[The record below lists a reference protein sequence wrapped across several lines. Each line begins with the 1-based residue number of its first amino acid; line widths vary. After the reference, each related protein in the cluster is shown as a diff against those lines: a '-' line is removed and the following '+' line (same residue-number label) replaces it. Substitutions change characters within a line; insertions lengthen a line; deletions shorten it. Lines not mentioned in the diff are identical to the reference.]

1 MGKRILVIEDN
12 KANRDLISFVLKP
25 RGYEIVEATDGSEGL
40 RLARETKP
48 GLIIMDLQM
57 PGLDGLT
64 ATRSIREIPELA
76 GVKIIA
82 ITAFAMAGDRE
93 TALAAGADE
102 YLPKPINTRE
112 LPSLVER
119 MLGMGEA

>member
-1 MGKRILVIEDN
+1 MGTRILVIEDN

-25 RGYEIVEATDGSEGL
+25 RGYEIVEAADGSEGL
-40 RLARETKP
+40 RLAREKRP
-48 GLIIMDLQM
+48 DLIIMDLQM

-64 ATRSIREIPELA
+64 ATRCMREIPELK

-82 ITAFAMAGDRE
+82 VTAFAMAGDRE

-112 LPSLVER
+112 LPGVVER
-119 MLGMGEA
+119 MLGRG